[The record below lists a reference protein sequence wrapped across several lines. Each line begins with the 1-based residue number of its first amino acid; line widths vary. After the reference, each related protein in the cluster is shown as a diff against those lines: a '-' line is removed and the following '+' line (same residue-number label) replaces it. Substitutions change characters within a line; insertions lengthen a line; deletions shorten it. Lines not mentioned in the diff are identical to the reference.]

1 MNKLKNISGELLAIA
16 YLPNDKRNPA
26 LEDLNIIIGAYPDS
40 DISREQKQLLQE
52 IIQDLIKENSLA
64 EDVVSKPKAKTR
76 ATKKAIE
83 SVEVVQPEIVQEEPK
98 MTTVAE
104 EEIIEQ
110 KPQVTEAEVKIVE
123 PITSIEDID
132 DAF

>member
-16 YLPNDKRNPA
+16 YLPSDKRNPA

-52 IIQDLIKENSLA
+52 IIQDLIKENTLA
-64 EDVVSKPKAKTR
+64 EGVSPKPKAKTR
-76 ATKKAIE
+76 ATKKSIE
-83 SVEVVQPEIVQEEPK
+83 QVEVVQPEIV
-98 MTTVAE
+98 E
-104 EEIIEQ
+104 EEVVQEQ
-110 KPQVTEAEVKIVE
+110 PKAIVE
-123 PITSIEDID
+123 QEVETITSIEDID

>member
-16 YLPNDKRNPA
+16 YLPNEKRNPA

-52 IIQDLIKENSLA
+52 IIEDLIKENTLT
-64 EDVVSKPKAKTR
+64 EDVSSKPKAKTR
-76 ATKKAIE
+76 ATKKSIE
-83 SVEVVQPEIVQEEPK
+83 QVEVVQPEIVEEEPK
-98 MTTVAE
+98 ITIE
-104 EEIIEQ
+104 EKVETIQPII
-110 KPQVTEAEVKIVE
+110 
-123 PITSIEDID
+123 SIEDID